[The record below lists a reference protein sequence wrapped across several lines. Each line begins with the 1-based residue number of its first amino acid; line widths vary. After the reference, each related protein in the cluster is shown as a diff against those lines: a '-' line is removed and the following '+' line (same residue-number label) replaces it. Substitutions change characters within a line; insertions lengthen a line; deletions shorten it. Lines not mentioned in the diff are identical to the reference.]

1 MKTGI
6 NISTNTK
13 KATES
18 ICDILYAGHESHA
31 DQETI
36 RMALNV
42 LAELG
47 KIEHVTISNNLFKGG
62 KYKQPK

>member
-18 ICDILYAGHESHA
+18 ICEILYAGHDSHA
-31 DQETI
+31 DQETL

-47 KIEHVTISNNLFKGG
+47 KIEHVTVRDCTFKGS
-62 KYKQPK
+62 KKNNS